1 MQHAL
6 SCPIPVTG
14 ACSVI
19 GLGGASGIGA
29 SIVSSFFSVLASW
42 FASAASWLLGLV
54 GVLLQRT
61 TSPPVT
67 SSWFLAKERL
77 LFEVAAPVAL
87 LAFVAGVLHAL
98 VKGSLGEL
106 WRTVLLRLPIA
117 VLLGAA
123 GAGLVGLALS
133 ATDQLSSMLASGTG
147 TSLTASLRGL
157 AASVS
162 TTAALPG
169 AIAVVVAGLVIVGS
183 LVLWVELVVRSAAIT
198 IATAV
203 LPLVLAASLWP
214 PAVAWARRLF
224 ETLGALIVSKAVI
237 VLVLSVALDA
247 VAHAGDGPATALTG
261 GALLLLA
268 SFMPYAVL
276 RLVPLA
282 ESATVSHLE
291 SIRHRAVATAT
302 RVPRHAVSLA
312 LAGTGGAAAPGIDAV
327 GSNPVGMLPGLDVD
341 LIAGTALDPDA
352 TFKKGPRPVAAVPA
366 SAGTHV
372 WERDHIGPRLVWKPP
387 GHVERP

>member
-1 MQHAL
+1 MAHAL
-6 SCPIPVTG
+6 VCPIPVTG
-14 ACSVI
+14 TCSIV
-19 GLGGASGIGA
+19 GLSGVGGIGS
-29 SIVSSFFSVLASW
+29 SIVSTFFSALGGW
-42 FASAASWLLGLV
+42 FAAAGAWLLGLV
-54 GVLLQRT
+54 GVLLERSTAPPIT
-61 TSPPVT
+61 TA
-67 SSWFLAKERL
+67 WFLAKERL

-87 LAFVAGVLHAL
+87 LALICGVVHAL
-98 VKGSLGEL
+98 VHGALGEL
-106 WRTVLLRLPIA
+106 WRTVLLRLPVV

-123 GAGLVGLALS
+123 GAGLVGIALA
-133 ATDQLSSMLASGTG
+133 ATDQLSTMLANGTG
-147 TSLTASLRGL
+147 TSLSTSLHGL
-157 AASVS
+157 AIAVSSVG
-162 TTAALPG
+162 ALPG
-169 AIAVVVAGLVIVGS
+169 GVAVVVAGLVIAGS
-183 LVLWVELVVRSAAIT
+183 LVLWVELVVRAAAIT

-214 PAVAWARRLF
+214 PAGAWVRRLV

-237 VLVLSVALDA
+237 VLVLSIALDA

-282 ESATVSHLE
+282 EAASISHLE
-291 SIRHRAVATAT
+291 SIRHRAGAAAQ

-312 LAGTGGAAAPGIDAV
+312 LAGAGAPALPGIDAV
-327 GSNPVGMLPGLDVD
+327 GSDPIGMLPGLDVD
-341 LIAGTALDPDA
+341 LVSGTALDPDA
-352 TFKKGPRPVAAVPA
+352 KFAKGPRPIVAVPA

-372 WERDHIGPRLVWKPP
+372 WERDDLGPRLVWKPP

>member
-1 MQHAL
+1 MAHAL
-6 SCPIPVTG
+6 VCPIPVTG
-14 ACSVI
+14 ACSVV

-29 SIVSSFFSVLASW
+29 SIVSAFFSVLASW
-42 FASAASWLLGLV
+42 FASAAAWLLGLV
-54 GVLLQRT
+54 GVLLERT
-61 TSPPVT
+61 TTPPIT
-67 SSWFLAKERL
+67 TPWFLAEERL

-87 LAFVAGVLHAL
+87 LALVAGILHAL
-98 VKGSLGEL
+98 VHGALGEL

-123 GAGLVGLALS
+123 GAGLVGLALG
-133 ATDQLSSMLASGTG
+133 ATDQLSAMLANGTG
-147 TSLTASLRGL
+147 TSLTTSLHGL
-157 AASVS
+157 SIAVLAV
-162 TTAALPG
+162 ADLPG
-169 AIAVVVAGLVIVGS
+169 AVAVVVAGLVIVAS
-183 LVLWVELVVRSAAIT
+183 LVLWIELVVRAAAIT

-214 PAVAWARRLF
+214 PAGAWARRLF

-247 VAHAGDGPATALTG
+247 VAHAGEGPSTALTG

-268 SFMPYAVL
+268 SFMPYVVL

-282 ESATVSHLE
+282 EAASISHLE
-291 SIRHRAVATAT
+291 SIRHRAGAAAK

-312 LAGTGGAAAPGIDAV
+312 LAGSGAAAAPVIDAV

-352 TFKKGPRPVAAVPA
+352 MFVKGPRPVAAVPA